1 VLKVSESSI
10 DDIQVLKEML
20 KEPNRF
26 SKQKLAESVIKW
38 VEFAN
43 KLALEKEELKEEY
56 RKGWEN
62 KDKELKHQQKEYQA
76 LYSSI
81 AECDEIMDQQQ
92 KEIRRLTNL
101 IKELETYDHSGTV
114 GLKKAPYD
122 DIDDA

>member
-26 SKQKLAESVIKW
+26 SKQRLAESVIKW

-43 KLALEKEELKEEY
+43 KLAWEKEELKKTTE
-56 RKGWEN
+56 
-62 KDKELKHQQKEYQA
+62 HQQKEYQT

-101 IKELETYDHSGTV
+101 VKELETYAHSGTV

-122 DIDDA
+122 DIDD